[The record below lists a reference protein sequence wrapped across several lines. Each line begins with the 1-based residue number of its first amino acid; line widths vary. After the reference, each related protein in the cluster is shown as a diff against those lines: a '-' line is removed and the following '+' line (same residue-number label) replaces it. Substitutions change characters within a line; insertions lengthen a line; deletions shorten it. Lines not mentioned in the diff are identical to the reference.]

1 MKPFDLEKAKAGRQ
15 VCTRDGRPVR
25 IVDFNVKNKKF
36 PILALIDIGK
46 TEIPQT
52 YRENGM
58 WSEKEGEK
66 DAYDLFMK
74 ETKKHGWINVYKNSL
89 DGPYGHAYSYI
100 WSTREEAIKHRE
112 DGPDFVDTIE
122 IEWKE

>member
-25 IVDFNVKNKKF
+25 IIDFNIKSEGH
-36 PILALIDIGK
+36 PILALVDNGIE
-46 TEIPQT
+46 EIPQT
-52 YRENGM
+52 YTKNGM
-58 WSEKEGEK
+58 WNNQKEES
-66 DAYDLFMK
+66 DYDLFMK
-74 ETKKHGWINVYKNSL
+74 ETKKRGWINIYKNSL

-100 WSTREEAIKHRE
+100 WPTREEAIKHRE